1 MKDVASRQGRAMQGC
16 CVCACLS
23 SCVFS
28 CCQPICLGHTACRD
42 NAVQLWWC
50 GLGVGMEAYG
60 GRAGLGRAG
69 QGRAGQG
76 RAGPGCHMCTCLSSC
91 CQLCLGLTA

>member
-76 RAGPGCHMCTCLSSC
+76 PAVTCAPASAAAAARA
-91 CQLCLGLTA
+91 LCLGLTA